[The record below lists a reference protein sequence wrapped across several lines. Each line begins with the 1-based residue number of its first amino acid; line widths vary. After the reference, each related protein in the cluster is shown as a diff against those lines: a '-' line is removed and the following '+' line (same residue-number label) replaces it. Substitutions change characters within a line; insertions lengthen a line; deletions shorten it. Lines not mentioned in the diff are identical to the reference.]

1 MSIKWELFPY
11 KQPRPF
17 QKEAIERIFQGLDNM
32 GKGGITLMHAPTGSG
47 KSINSL
53 LPAIQTAIIRGKKVV
68 ILVNRVTQSD
78 RFLEELELIKKKMGP
93 SAKVQ
98 ASVLQSKQDF
108 CVFKSAKQYRD
119 RKGVWRDLPYPVFIA
134 NCAIAKATRKCPY
147 YGNSYKKMKPS
158 EDLKMLIDKRANKIY
173 SPTEAVRDGLQW
185 ELCPYEVMKK
195 HSSTSNVIIGT
206 YGYVFNPD
214 LQTSFLQITNSTL
227 DELILIVDEA
237 HNLPDFIREAMKF
250 ELSNT
255 DLAKALAEYSQ
266 FSSQAFEQ
274 NSSNVDKILCP
285 ACGSKIE
292 LLQAQLDERIGV
304 SYCRSCKR
312 SPGMDLLE
320 KIQQM
325 FTIYGSAKDGEV
337 VPNPLSPFPEEMRKK
352 AKREMQ
358 ILGGFA
364 AKALGAEDIKNP
376 ASSQGSERPE
386 LRELEG
392 DSATL
397 RILHFIDYLEKIA
410 TNTSQMGSQIRE
422 EYVVSFSVF
431 NDKRKFVIEC
441 FDPSLVSRTLFS
453 KVYGAILM
461 SATLTPLNYY
471 ADILGLKD
479 RVKETLELP
488 QAFPRRNRLL
498 CYVKEADIAGKQ
510 DLSRPTRKHEI
521 IKQIIRAALESPA
534 RTVGIYTRS
543 YQLAQLAKQI
553 RTKRDVFFTNAKTVP
568 EQVKEHLEHSSKA
581 AFVAVQGGRYS
592 EGVEFTDELGSMLD
606 LILIIGIQFP
616 PPTPVQKAYTQF
628 CTKRFGGKGWDYAN
642 RVPAI
647 AKLVQALGRAQRSEN
662 DRAALIIADRRIS
675 QNQNIRYFPKEYVE
689 ELQAVDLRSLPRVLA
704 RFYARTLH

>member
-1 MSIKWELFPY
+1 MSLKWELFPY
-11 KQPRPF
+11 DKPRPF
-17 QKEAIERIFQGLDNM
+17 QKDAIDKIFQGLDNA

-53 LPAIQTAIIRGKKVV
+53 LPALQTAIRRGKKVV

-78 RFLEELELIKKKMGP
+78 RFLEELELIKNKMG
-93 SAKVQ
+93 SSVKLQ

-108 CVFKSAKQYRD
+108 CVFKSAKQYKD
-119 RKGVWRDLPYPVFIA
+119 RKGIWRDLPYPVFIA

-147 YGNSYKKMKPS
+147 YANSYKKMKPS
-158 EDLKMLIDKRANKIY
+158 EDLKMLLDKRANKIY
-173 SPTEAVRDGLQW
+173 SPTESVQDGLQW

-195 HSSTSNVIIGT
+195 HSSTSNIIIGT
-206 YGYVFNPD
+206 YGYVFNTD
-214 LQTSFLQITNSTL
+214 LQTSFLQIINSTL

-237 HNLPDFIREAMKF
+237 HNLPDYIREAMKF
-250 ELSNT
+250 ELSNA

-274 NSSNVDKILCP
+274 TTGYAEETLCP
-285 ACGSKIE
+285 ACGSRIE
-292 LLQAQLDERIGV
+292 ALQAQLDERIGV
-304 SYCRSCKR
+304 SYCQSCRR

-320 KIQQM
+320 RLQQM

-337 VPNPLSPFPEEMRKK
+337 IPNPLSPFGSELRKK

-358 ILGGFA
+358 ILGEFV
-364 AKALGAEDIKNP
+364 AKALGAEKIQESVPSYNND
-376 ASSQGSERPE
+376 RPE
-386 LRELEG
+386 LKELEG

-397 RILHFIDYLEKIA
+397 RVLHFINYLEEI
-410 TNTSQMGSQIRE
+410 TNSNNTSNQVKE
-422 EYVVSFSVF
+422 EYVVSYSVY
-431 NDKRKFVIEC
+431 NEKQKFVIEC
-441 FDPSLVSRTLFS
+441 FDPSIVSRRLFS
-453 KVYGAILM
+453 KIYGAILM
-461 SATLTPLNYY
+461 SATLTPLGYY
-471 ADILGLKD
+471 ADILGLKG
-479 RVKETLELP
+479 RVTETLELP
-488 QAFPRRNRLL
+488 QVFPRENRLL
-498 CYVKEADIAGKQ
+498 CYVREADIAGKQ
-510 DLSRPTRKHEI
+510 DLSRPTRKHETI
-521 IKQIIRAALESPA
+521 RQTIRAVLESPA

-553 RTKRDVFFTNAKTVP
+553 KTNREIFFTNAKTTP
-568 EQVKEHLEHSSKA
+568 EQVKEYLEHSRKA

-647 AKLVQALGRAQRSEN
+647 AKLVQALGRAQRSER

-675 QNQNIRYFPKEYVE
+675 QNQNIRYFPKEYIE
-689 ELQAVDLRSLPRVLA
+689 ELQAVDLKSLSRVLA
-704 RFYARTLH
+704 RFYSKKNQ